1 MSLFSFHNRNS
12 IRSTTQSLALT
23 THSDPRGGNGRSSY
37 RKKRDSNAFHRLGSS
52 DDIPPKVF
60 ELCDHV
66 LGHLEDYQQLHD
78 LLKEEMI
85 TFSFQLELAER
96 IGGFSDDWDVSLCRM
111 YVNKLPKSYITLLQK
126 LVKIAI
132 GVTSGSK
139 VYSQIACFLLPIQFI
154 QSPQL
159 SISMLDVMTQH
170 YFNVFDSPTFDP
182 IYQLEENSI
191 RPSLFAASPKTLITL
206 LLLSQQPE
214 PDYPHR
220 LAIYLSVSL
229 SPNDICVSLKST
241 LDGEQLDKRATLSV
255 NALLNHLLS
264 INNDL
269 PLAKYLS
276 DYLDIPSINKQ
287 EIEPRFTGRIT
298 PHDKSTITNAEI
310 LKSKRGDLLDV
321 KSKIMA
327 EQLMLLDS
335 LLLKEINTLG
345 RWVSYS
351 IKTADG
357 TKATNVMKYF
367 IKIASICLR
376 RNSFNISYALYTGIS
391 HFSLGDTLSKIPH
404 SSNKKY
410 EELQRVFNFSK
421 NYTVYRNIFTLA
433 HSPKIPILPLW
444 LGDIIHAHTAFS
456 SNTNENGL
464 LRMDAL
470 KIIANVMLN
479 ISHAQR
485 VSFTTEDF
493 IVEEL
498 FNALLTKYDF

>member
-23 THSDPRGGNGRSSY
+23 THSDPRGGNGRSFY

-52 DDIPPKVF
+52 EDIPPKVF

-126 LVKIAI
+126 
-132 GVTSGSK
+132 TCENSHWS
-139 VYSQIACFLLPIQFI
+139 Y
-154 QSPQL
+154 
-159 SISMLDVMTQH
+159 ISMLDVMTQH

-287 EIEPRFTGRIT
+287 EIEPHFTGRIT

-335 LLLKEINTLG
+335 LLLKEINTVECIEMNEKPTIDYYCNVIDNLG